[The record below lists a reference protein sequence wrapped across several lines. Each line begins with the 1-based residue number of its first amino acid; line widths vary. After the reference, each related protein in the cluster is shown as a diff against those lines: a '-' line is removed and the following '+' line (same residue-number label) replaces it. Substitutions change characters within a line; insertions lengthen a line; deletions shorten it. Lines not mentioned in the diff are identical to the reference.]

1 MPENIKRHSSQ
12 VAKVADAVAEHIE
25 KQGVEINKELINRG
39 ALLHDIAKIIA
50 VNTNA
55 EDKHATMG
63 AEITEEENLGSEI
76 TEIIRKHYLTGFSGQ
91 CTLEELVVNYADKR
105 VKHDEIVSLE
115 ERFSYILKNYP
126 RAVKA
131 IEEKEQIYFEFEK
144 KYQINQLGK
153 IE

>member
-76 TEIIRKHYLTGFSGQ
+76 AEIIRKHYLNNFNDE
-91 CTLEELVVNYADKR
+91 CTIEELIVNYSDKR
-105 VKHDEIVSLE
+105 VINNRIVSLD
-115 ERFSYILKNYP
+115 ERFEYIRNNYP
-126 RAVKA
+126 KVA
-131 IEEKEQIYFEFEK
+131 EEVELYGERYTDFEK
-144 KYQINQLGK
+144 KYQLDQL
-153 IE
+153 ELND